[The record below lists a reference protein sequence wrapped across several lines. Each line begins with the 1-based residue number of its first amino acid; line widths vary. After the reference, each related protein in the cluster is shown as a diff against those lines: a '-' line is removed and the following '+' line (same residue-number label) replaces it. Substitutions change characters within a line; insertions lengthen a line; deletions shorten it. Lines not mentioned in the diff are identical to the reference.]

1 MLKKG
6 WIFMN
11 CSECSKNKAT
21 NGEFCSNCFNE
32 TKVCRDCQQKKSIF
46 EFQKNQKSIAG
57 KISRR
62 GSCNPCRSGKK
73 PIPAR
78 ARADFEKISPMPP
91 IGKNFS
97 CPICQKT
104 IMRQFKN
111 DVVLDHS
118 HLSGDIRGW
127 ICRQCNSSIGMLDE
141 DISVMERAI
150 LWVLGRLEN

>member
-1 MLKKG
+1 
-6 WIFMN
+6 MN
-11 CSECSKNKAT
+11 CSECSKDKAT
-21 NGEFCSNCFNE
+21 NGEFCSSCFNE

-46 EFQKNQKSIAG
+46 EFEKNQKSIAG

-62 GSCNPCRSGKK
+62 GSCRLCRSGKK
-73 PIPAR
+73 PIQTR
-78 ARADFEKISPMPP
+78 ARTEYEKMKPMPP

-118 HLSGDIRGW
+118 HLSGNIRGW
-127 ICRQCNSSIGMLDE
+127 ICRQCNSSIGMLGE
-141 DISVMERAI
+141 DVSVMERAI
-150 LWVLGRLEN
+150 RWVLGELES